1 MRRPAL
7 PHRRGHL
14 PPPLEPRKAE
24 THVSE
29 QLLDEPVDSTEEPS
43 SEPAP
48 RTPWHAILWAQ
59 RVSWLGAMAC
69 ALVLELSGL
78 IGEGPV
84 WWEST
89 FIDGLSYVADSLII
103 WLILVV
109 LIGLTNRV
117 VLSLG
122 IVVAFTVV
130 IAVANRVKLGLR
142 SEPVYPSD
150 VDFVK
155 QPEFLTTMVSPHML
169 VVAVIGILG
178 IVAAAWFIGRRYE
191 PRMASIWP
199 THLSI
204 GRQLVAVLTR
214 AAIVTMALALL
225 MDATRFNDPGNPWR
239 GLYEVGGDRKWRSWN
254 QRTNYLANGFVGG
267 FLYNM
272 PTVAMTTPEGYGEE
286 ALDALATRYE
296 RAAAKVN
303 RNRTGSLDDVN
314 VVMVLSESFT
324 DPTSLNGF
332 ELAEDPIPK
341 TRAVMEAGTSG
352 TMLAQLYGG
361 GTANMEFEM
370 LTGQSIGLFEPQLS
384 SPYQMLVP
392 NYEQYPSAVGWFA
405 SQGHTPIAVHPYMT
419 GMYKRNQ
426 VYDTLG
432 FDQFIHDTT
441 MAETEKIE
449 DNEFISDKSAF
460 DEVRRQ
466 ITASD
471 SPLMVNLVTMQNH
484 IPVDGNYAD
493 PIPVTGV
500 DESQAERIGNYS
512 RGLSHTDD
520 ALAEFLAGLKRS
532 KEKTV
537 VVFYGDHLPGI
548 YDSSISEQNPDE
560 GMYTTPF
567 FLWSSEGTPQQQLP
581 QVSPTQFL
589 PLLYDMVDAPVPPYY
604 VLLDRLRAQA
614 AALEQGRMLDPT
626 GTTITEDDLSRQGQ
640 KILADAR
647 MVQYDFSI
655 GDRYA
660 LDRMWPGSLR

>member
-1 MRRPAL
+1 MSDQ
-7 PHRRGHL
+7 
-14 PPPLEPRKAE
+14 
-24 THVSE
+24 V
-29 QLLDEPVDSTEEPS
+29 TERS
-43 SEPAP
+43 SESPSDDASDESVEPTVEAGEPAT
-48 RTPWHAILWAQ
+48 RTPWQALMWAQ

-89 FIDGLSYVADSLII
+89 FVDGLSYVADSLII

-117 VLSLG
+117 VFSLG

-130 IAVANRVKLGLR
+130 IAIANRVKLGLR

-155 QPEFLTTMVSPHML
+155 EPEFLTTMVAPHML
-169 VVAVIGILG
+169 VFASIG
-178 IVAAAWFIGRRYE
+178 IVAIVAVAWFLGRRYE

-199 THLSI
+199 SSLPLR
-204 GRQLVAVLTR
+204 RQFVAVLTR
-214 AAIVTMALALL
+214 AVIVTLALALL
-225 MDATRFNDPGNPWR
+225 VDTTRFNDPGNPWR
-239 GLYEVGGDRKWRSWN
+239 GLYEVGGDRWRYWN

-272 PTVAMTTPEGYGEE
+272 PTVAMETPADYDEE
-286 ALDALATRYE
+286 TMAALTTRYE
-296 RAAAKVN
+296 RAAARVN
-303 RNRTGSLDDVN
+303 RTRDGSLDDVN

-324 DPTSLNGF
+324 DPTRLEGF
-332 ELAEDPIPK
+332 DLDEDPIAK
-341 TRAVMEAGTSG
+341 TRAMMEAGSSG
-352 TMLAQLYGG
+352 SMMAQLYGG

-384 SPYQMLVP
+384 SPYQMLVTE
-392 NYEQYPSAVGWFA
+392 YDQYPSAVGWFA
-405 SQGHTPIAVHPYMT
+405 AHGHRPVAVHPYMT
-419 GMYKRNQ
+419 GMYKRNK

-441 MAETEKIE
+441 MAETDKIE
-449 DNEFISDKSAF
+449 DNEFISDQSAF

-466 ITASD
+466 ITESD
-471 SPLMVNLVTMQNH
+471 DPLMVNLVTMQNH
-484 IPVDGNYAD
+484 IPVDGNYSD
-493 PIPVTGV
+493 PVGVQGV
-500 DESQAERIGNYS
+500 DGDQADRIGNYA

-520 ALAEFLAGLKRS
+520 ALADFLAKLKRS

-548 YDSSISEQNPDE
+548 YDSEIADQNPGL

-567 FLWSSEGTPQQQLP
+567 FLWSSEGTPEASAAAVQP
-581 QVSPTQFL
+581 
-589 PLLYDMVDAPVPPYY
+589 DPVP
-604 VLLDRLRAQA
+604 
-614 AALEQGRMLDPT
+614 
-626 GTTITEDDLSRQGQ
+626 
-640 KILADAR
+640 ADA
-647 MVQYDFSI
+647 
-655 GDRYA
+655 
-660 LDRMWPGSLR
+660 LRDG